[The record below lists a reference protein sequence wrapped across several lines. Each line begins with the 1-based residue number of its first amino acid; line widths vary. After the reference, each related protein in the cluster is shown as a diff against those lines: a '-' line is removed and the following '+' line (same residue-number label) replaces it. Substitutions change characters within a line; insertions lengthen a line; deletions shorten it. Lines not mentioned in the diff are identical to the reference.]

1 MSLEKIIYEG
11 KNNLSQ
17 KTNQDDSINNDVK
30 EKEINISENLTN
42 IKD

>member
-1 MSLEKIIYEG
+1 MGTSKSSMG

-17 KTNQDDSINNDVK
+17 KTNNDDTINDNVK
-30 EKEINISENLTN
+30 EKEINISDNLTN